1 MVIQFLFGDDEN
13 VLQFASGNGCPSLN
27 VRKILITYFKMVNL
41 MVNEFY
47 TSVFFGGG
55 GEFFFNLNLI
65 N

>member
-13 VLQFASGNGCPSLN
+13 VLQFAGGNGCPSLN
-27 VRKILITYFKMVNL
+27 VRKILITYFKMVKL

-47 TSVFFGGG
+47 TSGFFGR